1 MTTDMTGVEGEEE
14 ERVAPGSIGCEWSST
29 IEEMSCQANG
39 SARPEPEKPIN
50 LTATIN
56 EQRERRRQAVTTL
69 QAQEGSHAERRE
81 LS

>member
-1 MTTDMTGVEGEEE
+1 MTGDGGRRGEGGEGE
-14 ERVAPGSIGCEWSST
+14 AGSEWSST

-39 SARPEPEKPIN
+39 SCPVPEKPIN

-56 EQRERRRQAVTTL
+56 EQQQRQRRQQAVTLL
-69 QAQEGSHAERRE
+69 QAQERSHAERRE

>member
-1 MTTDMTGVEGEEE
+1 MTGEGEGEGE
-14 ERVAPGSIGCEWSST
+14 GEKRKRGSEWSST

-39 SARPEPEKPIN
+39 SCPVPEKPIN

-56 EQRERRRQAVTTL
+56 EQQRRQQRSQQAMTLL
-69 QAQEGSHAERRE
+69 QAQERSHAERRE

>member
-1 MTTDMTGVEGEEE
+1 MTGEGGGEGEK
-14 ERVAPGSIGCEWSST
+14 RKRGSEWSST

-39 SARPEPEKPIN
+39 SCPVPEKPIN

-56 EQRERRRQAVTTL
+56 EQQRRQQRRQQRSQQAVTLL
-69 QAQEGSHAERRE
+69 QAQERSHAERRE